1 MKDKAR
7 LIDIAKNVAI
17 VLLSVSAVFLL
28 LKTAIKGS
36 DSLFGSLDSIFNSSS
51 GTGTVNLPDSESSV
65 LTADPVFILITA
77 ENGSHYA
84 VKYDSESKAKLNAQF
99 SASLG
104 EALSTSGDPAEIS
117 TETWREAL
125 SGSGVFFDYLYP
137 QPLSA
142 IASWLGFEMSGGASD
157 KLARRLCLGSDNGSV
172 FLYFISENDG
182 RIYRCATV
190 MSFASLE
197 PKIAECPIGSA
208 NFAFELGEAYSGLDP
223 YFIFSHE
230 SCSLRELTVSN
241 PVRENFD
248 SAALLEYFGM
258 NSRVASEYKEN
269 NGSVAYV
276 DGDKSLRI
284 ESSGK
289 VLFSTTGDSGIYL
302 NSNSSEPSIE
312 ACISACYEIVKNS
325 IGLTSGDSTT
335 GLVSV
340 TDTLDPS
347 SCTVSFGYFV
357 DGIPVTLPEGGYAAT
372 FQISGGAIVKA
383 ELYFRKYAFSGS
395 TISALPEKQAA
406 AIAQSEGGEPILT
419 YEDRTDST
427 GCTWI
432 NNKD

>member
-7 LIDIAKNVAI
+7 LIDMAKNVAI

-28 LKTAIKGS
+28 LKTTLNGQ
-36 DSLFGSLDSIFNSSS
+36 DSLFGGLGSLFDSSS
-51 GTGTVNLPDSESSV
+51 GTGTVNLPDSENSG
-65 LTADPVFILITA
+65 LTADPAFLLITA

-84 VKYDSESKAKLNAQF
+84 VKYDSESKDKLNTKF

-104 EALSTSGDPAEIS
+104 EALGTSGDPKEIS
-117 TETWREAL
+117 SETWREAL

-142 IASWLGFEMSGGASD
+142 IASWLGFEMSGGASE
-157 KLARRLCLGSDNGSV
+157 KIARRLCLSSDDGSV
-172 FLYFISENDG
+172 FLYFVSEGDD
-182 RIYRCATV
+182 RIYRCTTAV
-190 MSFASLE
+190 SVSSLE

-208 NFAFELGEAYSGLDP
+208 SFAFELGEEYAQLDP
-223 YFIFSHE
+223 YFVFSHE
-230 SCSLRELTVSN
+230 SCSLREVTVSN

-248 SAALLEYFGM
+248 NVALLGYFGM
-258 NSRVASEYKEN
+258 NSRVALEYNEN

-289 VLFSTTGDSGIYL
+289 VIFSATGDSGLYL
-302 NSNSSEPSIE
+302 NSNSSELSVE
-312 ACISACYEIVKNS
+312 DCISACYEIAENS
-325 IGLTSGDSTT
+325 VGLTSGDSVIR
-335 GLVSV
+335 LVGI
-340 TDTLDPS
+340 TDISNPS

-357 DGIPVTLPEGGYAAT
+357 DGIPVTLPEGRFAAS
-372 FQISGGAIVKA
+372 FQINGGAIVKA
-383 ELYFRKYAFSGS
+383 DLYFRKYVFSGGA
-395 TISALPEKQAA
+395 INALPEKQAA
-406 AIAQSEGGEPILT
+406 VIAQSEGGEPVLT
-419 YEDRTDST
+419 YEDKTDSV